1 MSNLNQYFNAT
12 CHHCKKDINKKMNI
26 KEDNY
31 YFCGGT
37 ILYQDCRLLFY
48 RDQVKNIASHN
59 AEELTNILFNA
70 HNGIIDSQALDRLYA
85 FNHNIIK

>member
-1 MSNLNQYFNAT
+1 
-12 CHHCKKDINKKMNI
+12 MNI

-37 ILYQDCRLLFY
+37 LFTQDCRLLFY
-48 RDQVKNIASHN
+48 KHQVKNIASHN
-59 AEELTNILFNA
+59 SDELTNILFNA
-70 HNGIIDSQALDRLYA
+70 QNGIIDTQAIERLYA